1 MSPLSALP
9 VSAAASIVSRKP
21 PGATTLNAFSTPS
34 ARVTRSRIA
43 CLRERP
49 RRSRCVMR
57 PIEVRKSVVAP
68 ISTTP
73 VQSQPRATASFSSS
87 RRSTVL
93 PTPRR
98 PE

>member
-1 MSPLSALP
+1 MSPLSAVP
-9 VSAAASIVSRKP
+9 VIAPTSMLSWKP
-21 PGATTLNAFSTPS
+21 PGAVTLNAFSTPS
-34 ARVTRSRIA
+34 ACATRSRIA

-49 RRSRCVMR
+49 RSSRCVMR
-57 PIEVRKSVVAP
+57 LIEVRKSVVAP

-73 VQSQPRATASFSSS
+73 VQSQPRLTASFSNSS
-87 RRSTVL
+87 SSTVL